1 MSMSNPFDFSVLLAR
16 GRGESGMIIAA
27 DGLYNIG
34 PERPLTWKEFGV
46 SYPFESSSISM
57 THKLYTD
64 YQCMSPYLLTAGDQ
78 H

>member
-1 MSMSNPFDFSVLLAR
+1 
-16 GRGESGMIIAA
+16 MIIAA

-46 SYPFESSSISM
+46 SYPFGSSSISM